1 MLNNR
6 MRNALVV
13 LAASAGLG
21 ACTNLGPYG
30 GVGVGVGS
38 GYGGY
43 GSPYGYG
50 YGSPYGY
57 GYGSPY
63 YGSYYNRYPTYGWY
77 DGFYYPGRGYWVYD
91 PDGKPRPITDKQKG
105 FWQTMIAKAR
115 EARGITGTAEAKENW
130 SGFST
135 QGKVAAP
142 VSGDATAQV
151 DQQSRR
157 QIIQARRQER
167 MQRQQEQAESRPTR
181 TESSRSSPRQI
192 LRERAARRASQ
203 PSSE

>member
-6 MRNALVV
+6 IRTALVV

-21 ACTNLGPYG
+21 ACTNMGPFG

-38 GYGGY
+38 GYG
-43 GSPYGYG
+43 GYG

-63 YGSYYNRYPTYGWY
+63 GSYYNRYPSYGWY

-91 PDGKPRPITDKQKG
+91 PDGQPHPINDKQKSYWG
-105 FWQTMIAKAR
+105 SMLAKVR
-115 EARGITGTAEAKENW
+115 EARGADATTQATENW

-142 VSGDATAQV
+142 VTAGATAQA
-151 DQQSRR
+151 DQPSRR
-157 QIIQARRQER
+157 QIFEARRQQR
-167 MQRQQEQAESRPTR
+167 MERQQSQAETR
-181 TESSRSSPRQI
+181 QTRSESSSSSPRQI
-192 LRERAARRASQ
+192 MRERAARRSSQ
-203 PSSE
+203 PGGE

>member
-1 MLNNR
+1 VLNNR
-6 MRNALVV
+6 IRTALVV

-43 GSPYGYG
+43 G

-63 YGSYYNRYPTYGWY
+63 YGSYYNRYPSYGWY

-91 PDGKPRPITDKQKG
+91 RYGRNYPINQKQSRY
-105 FWQTMIAKAR
+105 WQEMLAKAR
-115 EARGITGTAEAKENW
+115 AAGAPATAQATDNW
-130 SGFST
+130 SGFGT

-142 VSGDATAQV
+142 VTADATAQV
-151 DQQSRR
+151 DEQSRR
-157 QIIQARRQER
+157 QIIQARRQQRLER
-167 MQRQQEQAESRPTR
+167 QRTQSVSRPSGSDSSGSIRQQIREQ
-181 TESSRSSPRQI
+181 
-192 LRERAARRASQ
+192 RAARRAAK
-203 PSSE
+203 PSGD

>member
-1 MLNNR
+1 VLNNR
-6 MRNALVV
+6 IRTALVV

-21 ACTNLGPYG
+21 ACTNFGPYG

-38 GYGGY
+38 GYGSY

-50 YGSPYGY
+50 YGYGD
-57 GYGSPY
+57 PY

-91 PDGKPRPITDKQKG
+91 PGGQAHPINEKQKSY
-105 FWQTMIAKAR
+105 WANILAKVR
-115 EARGITGTAEAKENW
+115 EARGATATAETRENW

-142 VSGDATAQV
+142 ISVESTAQA
-151 DQQSRR
+151 DKPSRR
-157 QIIQARRQER
+157 QIVQARRQER
-167 MQRQQEQAESRPTR
+167 LERQQSVVESQPARS
-181 TESSRSSPRQI
+181 ESRSSIRQQI
-192 LRERAARRASQ
+192 IERRAARRAAETSGD
-203 PSSE
+203 

>member
-6 MRNALVV
+6 IRTALVA

-38 GYGGY
+38 GYGY

-63 YGSYYNRYPTYGWY
+63 YGYNRYPTYGWY

-91 PDGKPRPITDKQKG
+91 PDGQPHPINEKQRSYWG
-105 FWQTMIAKAR
+105 SMLAKVR
-115 EARGITGTAEAKENW
+115 EARGVTATAEAKENW

-142 VSGDATAQV
+142 VTAGATAEA
-151 DQQSRR
+151 DRPSRR
-157 QIIQARRQER
+157 QIFEARRQQRLE
-167 MQRQQEQAESRPTR
+167 RQQSQAESRQIR
-181 TESSRSSPRQI
+181 SESSSSSPRQI
-192 LRERAARRASQ
+192 MRERAARRGQ
-203 PSSE
+203 PSGE

>member
-6 MRNALVV
+6 IRTALVV

-21 ACTNLGPYG
+21 ACTNLGPFG

-43 GSPYGYG
+43 GYGN
-50 YGSPYGY
+50 PYGY

-63 YGSYYNRYPTYGWY
+63 YGYNRYPTYGWY

-91 PDGKPRPITDKQKG
+91 PDGQPHPINDKQKSYWG
-105 FWQTMIAKAR
+105 SVLAKVR
-115 EARGITGTAEAKENW
+115 EARGVDATAEARENW
-130 SGFST
+130 SGFSA

-142 VSGDATAQV
+142 VTAGATAQA
-151 DQQSRR
+151 DELSRR
-157 QIIQARRQER
+157 QIIQARRQQR
-167 MQRQQEQAESRPTR
+167 MERQQSQAETR
-181 TESSRSSPRQI
+181 QIRSESSSSSPRQI
-192 LRERAARRASQ
+192 MRERAVRRSSQ
-203 PSSE
+203 PGGE

>member
-6 MRNALVV
+6 MRNALVI

-21 ACTNLGPYG
+21 ACTNFGPYG

-38 GYGGY
+38 GYGY

-50 YGSPYGY
+50 YGS
-57 GYGSPY
+57 SY

-91 PDGKPRPITDKQKG
+91 PDGNHHPINDKQKG
-105 FWQTMIAKAR
+105 YWQTMIAKAR
-115 EARGITGTAEAKENW
+115 EARGITATAEAKENW
-130 SGFST
+130 SGFGAH
-135 QGKVAAP
+135 GKVAAP
-142 VSGDATAQV
+142 VTADATAQA

-167 MQRQQEQAESRPTR
+167 MQRQQAQSESRQIR
-181 TESSRSSPRQI
+181 TERSSSSPRQI

-203 PSSE
+203 SSGE

>member
-1 MLNNR
+1 VLNNR
-6 MRNALVV
+6 IRTALVV

-21 ACTNLGPYG
+21 ACTNFGPYG

-43 GSPYGYG
+43 GG

-63 YGSYYNRYPTYGWY
+63 YGYNRYPTYGWY

-91 PDGKPRPITDKQKG
+91 PGGHAHPITDKQKSYWG
-105 FWQTMIAKAR
+105 GVLAKAR
-115 EARGITGTAEAKENW
+115 EARGTAATAEATENW

-142 VSGDATAQV
+142 VTAGGSAQA
-151 DQQSRR
+151 DEPSRR
-157 QIIQARRQER
+157 QIFEARRQQRLE
-167 MQRQQEQAESRPTR
+167 RQQSQAETR
-181 TESSRSSPRQI
+181 QTRSESSSSSPRQI
-192 LRERAARRASQ
+192 LRERAARRSSQ
-203 PSSE
+203 PGGE